1 MNKNLILIVAALVLG
16 LSGVSCSKSSKPS
29 PGKLDQVS
37 TFKTP
42 AGPVVLKAKWP
53 TGERVVQSLDLKQNM
68 EITVPN
74 QPQPIKQD
82 VTMGQE
88 YGLTVLKENPDG
100 GHEVELEFLNARM
113 AAMQGGQTVFSY
125 DSTKKAAADNANPAL
140 AAAQQTVAAMFQN
153 IIGSK
158 VQFFLDA
165 SNQVE
170 RVEGLDTLTSKLGP
184 GGQND
189 ATASIKHIFS
199 KNYLT
204 QMLGGSQ
211 YLPSKPVQPGDTWPL
226 QVEYEVE
233 QLGTLVIDISTTFVN
248 WETHG
253 KRTCARL
260 EFQGTFKTKPGQ
272 KPASTGMTM
281 DIQEGNSS
289 GVTWFDPELGK
300 VIETIANQDIKMAMT
315 MTTTRPGFPKGGVTQ
330 SLDMLLKQVVT
341 TKLESVK

>member
-1 MNKNLILIVAALVLG
+1 MNKNLILIVAVLALG
-16 LSGVSCSKSSKPS
+16 LSGVGCKKS
-29 PGKLDQVS
+29 GKLDQVS
-37 TFKTP
+37 KFKVP

-53 TGERVVQSLDLKQNM
+53 IGQRIVQDTDIKMNM

-82 VTMGQE
+82 VTMRQE
-88 YGLTVLKENPDG
+88 YGLTVLKADISG

-125 DSTKKAAADNANPAL
+125 DSTKKAAAESANPAM
-140 AAAQQTVAAMFQN
+140 AAAQQSVAAMFQN

-170 RVEGLDTLTSKLGP
+170 RVEGLDALTSKLGT

-189 ATASIKHIFS
+189 GTASVRHMFS
-199 KNYLT
+199 KSYLT
-204 QMLGGSQ
+204 EMLGGSQ
-211 YLPSKPVQPGDTWPL
+211 YLPPKPVQPGDTWPL
-226 QVEYEVE
+226 QLEYEME
-233 QLGTLVIDISTTFVN
+233 QLGTLMIDISTTFVK
-248 WETHG
+248 WEKHG

-272 KPASTGMTM
+272 NPPATGMSM
-281 DIQEGNSS
+281 NIQEGNST
-289 GVTWFDPELGK
+289 GVAWFDPELGK
-300 VIETIANQDIKMAMT
+300 IIETVANQDIKMAMA
-315 MTTTRPGFPKGGVTQ
+315 MTITRPGFPKGGVTQ
-330 SLDMLLKQVVT
+330 TMDLLMKQAVT